1 MFCRNCG
8 KQLEDGFKVCP
19 YCGEPVS
26 SRRATP
32 DARRRN
38 SPPQKILSPYIMIFR
53 KSRLPCLLPHLFSQ
67 RRTRS
72 PSRKAK
78 APADGKFSD
87 FPRLLRSA
95 AVVPAARQPRALSN
109 MEERQTEGRQWH
121 RSVHADRSRGRRGTR
136 SYYCDNR
143 RSAVCDNRVDDCV

>member
-53 KSRLPCLLPHLFSQ
+53 KSRLPACSRTCSAKGEQEARAGKRKH
-67 RRTRS
+67 RRMES
-72 PSRKAK
+72 SRI
-78 APADGKFSD
+78 